1 MSSPLKTRSP
11 SIGPSLEAK
20 PCNKCGKEKTLDR
33 YEKSKGYTSNIC
45 RDCRASGKRK
55 NMSRSPYSYMSNLYN
70 QLSHKRKKTHGFT
83 ITKEDLYAVYD
94 KQKGLCKYSGL
105 PMTFV
110 KDGTGTHLTNISID
124 RVKNDVG
131 YEPEN
136 IALVCLA
143 INMMKYTLDL
153 NELIDWCKLIAEH
166 NE

>member
-1 MSSPLKTRSP
+1 MKSQSKTNSRLT
-11 SIGPSLEAK
+11 GPKEEYKS
-20 PCNKCGKEKTLDR
+20 CVKCGKEKKVER
-33 YEKSKGYTSNIC
+33 FEMSKGYRSNIC
-45 RDCRASGKRK
+45 RKCRDLGKRK
-55 NMSRSPYSYMSNLYN
+55 NMSRSPYSYISNLYN

-110 KDGTGTHLTNISID
+110 KDGTGMHLTNISID
-124 RVKNDVG
+124 RIENEVG